1 MYISSNDRESIVKI
15 TTNGLEYSTDNGETW
30 KPFGYQPDDI
40 IDCMRYATEIVDT
53 DGHIHKI
60 DREKPI
66 KKVFNNL
73 DGDDCCQYCCYQEE
87 CHGITS
93 NGRGEPIYPACADAL
108 EPNDYMDYEKFKKDY
123 LREFKEEKIM
133 EILEIYKARKMKAI
147 DQEYEEKRESLE
159 NSNEIINRYKEITNT
174 FQANMDEFVN
184 EEKVK
189 ASGLIQQTPYF
200 DNYKYE
206 LNRHKISELFDDI
219 YKERT
224 NKFQELDI
232 LIDEVKAMID
242 IVPKDGNYDAKV
254 VEILK
259 SYEILDKKG
268 KINA

>member
-1 MYISSNDRESIVKI
+1 MITRIGNLVINNNENGISLSYHPNCYFGKYRVDDTI
-15 TTNGLEYSTDNGETW
+15 DN
-30 KPFGYQPDDI
+30 
-40 IDCMRYATEIVDT
+40 MRYAIEIVDA

-66 KKVFNNL
+66 KKAFNDL
-73 DGDDCCQYCCYQEE
+73 EGDDCCEYCRYQDE

-93 NGRGEPIYPACADAL
+93 NGRGEPVYPACADAL

-133 EILEIYKARKMKAI
+133 EILEIYKVRKMKAI
-147 DQEYEEKRESLE
+147 DQEFEEKRESLE
-159 NSNEIINRYKEITNT
+159 NDNEIINRYKEIINT
-174 FQANMDEFVN
+174 FQADMDEFIN

-189 ASGLIQQTPYF
+189 ASGFIMQTPYF
-200 DNYKYE
+200 DNYRYE
-206 LNRHKISELFDDI
+206 LNRPKINELFDDI
-219 YKERT
+219 NKERT
-224 NKFQELDI
+224 DKFQELDR
-232 LIDEVKAMID
+232 LIDEVKAMIS

-254 VEILK
+254 IEILK